1 MARTPSTM
9 LELGTPAPDFSL
21 PEPAS
26 GKTVSLGDYAGRPLL
41 VVFSCN
47 HCPFVLHIVDS
58 FAEFAN
64 AALTRD
70 LGVVMINANDVDEFP
85 ADSPEKMVDFARE
98 HGFEFPYLY
107 DESQRSAIAYRAA
120 CTPDFFLFDADHR
133 LVYRGQY
140 DAARPGN
147 GVAITGEDLKAA
159 VDALLAGDAISPEQ
173 VPSIGCNIK
182 WRAGNAPDY
191 F

>member
-1 MARTPSTM
+1 MAKTPSTM
-9 LELGTPAPDFSL
+9 LELGSPARDFSL

-26 GKTVSLGDYAGRPLL
+26 GNTVSLADYAGRPLL

-64 AALTRD
+64 EALGRG
-70 LGVVMINANDVDEFP
+70 LGVVMINANDVGEFP
-85 ADSPEKMVDFARE
+85 ADSPARMIEFARE

-107 DESQRSAIAYRAA
+107 DESQASAAAYRAA

-140 DAARPGN
+140 DGARPGN
-147 GVAITGEDLKAA
+147 GVEITGEDLKAA
-159 VDALLAGDAISPEQ
+159 VDALLAGDTISPEQ

-182 WRAGNAPDY
+182 WRAGNEPDY

>member
-9 LELGTPAPDFSL
+9 LELGTAAPDFSL

-64 AALTRD
+64 DAVTRG
-70 LGVVMINANDVDEFP
+70 LGVVMINANDVDGFP
-85 ADSPEKMVDFARE
+85 ADSPDKMVEFARE
-98 HGFEFPYLY
+98 HGLEFPYLY
-107 DESQRSAIAYRAA
+107 DESQASAIAYRAA

-140 DAARPGN
+140 DGARPGN
-147 GVAITGEDLKAA
+147 DVEITGTDLKAA
-159 VDALLAGDAISPEQ
+159 VAALLAGDAISPEQ